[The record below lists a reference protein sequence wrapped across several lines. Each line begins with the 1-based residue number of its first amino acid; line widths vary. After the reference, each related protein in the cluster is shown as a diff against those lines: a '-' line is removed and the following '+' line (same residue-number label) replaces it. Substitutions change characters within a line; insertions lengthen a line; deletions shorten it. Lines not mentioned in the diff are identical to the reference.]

1 MSIDWSQNERTIR
14 EIQVY
19 THYSAHAHGFGI
31 LLQFKAK
38 QVNYLYYFYQRKKPA
53 LLCV

>member
-19 THYSAHAHGFGI
+19 THYYAHAHGIGI
-31 LLQFKAK
+31 LLLFKA
-38 QVNYLYYFYQRKKPA
+38 QQENYLFYFYQRKKPA
-53 LLCV
+53 LYCV